1 MTLTIADIE
10 RWDAGDVREVF
21 HAATSRAQAV
31 QDAANGLAQLPAFS
45 TWGGE
50 AAEAAK
56 EAIGKTRADLDAH
69 GQEALALANAAR
81 SAADE
86 IERIRSELATL
97 KADAEALGM
106 EIDPISGRVVAGPGF
121 SGNPMEL
128 LLKQEQLQPRVDKLI
143 AEANLVDMALANA
156 IDMAGGSTP
165 IPESFHSSDPDVQ
178 AVLNGGQLPEVPNQF
193 NELWDKLSDDQ
204 KEWLYERDHF
214 IGNSDGMPFVDRHL
228 FNERH
233 LGELEQSTQEEL
245 DRLRAAHPDWAAG
258 NAPLLASKEWQN
270 WKTQWDAANKS
281 SQEYGQVRKALDS
294 SGGIPHFLGVLDDQ
308 GRAAV
313 SINNP
318 DEAKRSATF
327 VPGTGQDLSRIEF
340 SAEKSRAMYEATLNA
355 DRSLQ
360 PGDVSVT
367 TWMGYDRPMDLG
379 QAASTSYARTGASGL
394 QDFQDGLRAS
404 HDSVVSSGV
413 STNTVIGHSY
423 GSTIMGAAALDGQL
437 DANNVV
443 AVGSP
448 GVLTDHASNLNL
460 PDGANVFATRAQND
474 IIGAVTGVT
483 LGPDPMSSKFGA
495 IPFEAA
501 PGDSWPF
508 GLPSLSAHSSYWDN
522 INNPA
527 LVNMGR
533 IIAGRT
539 DVTPPTFNP

>member
-21 HAATSRAQAV
+21 HAASSRAKAV
-31 QDAANGLAQLPAFS
+31 QDAANGLAQLPAFT

-69 GQEALALANAAR
+69 GQEALAVANAAR

-97 KADAEALGM
+97 KADAAALGM
-106 EIDPISGRVVAGPGF
+106 EIDPVSGQVVPGPGT
-121 SGNPMEL
+121 SGNPMEVL
-128 LLKQEQLQPRVDKLI
+128 IKQQQLQPRVDKLI

-156 IDMAGGSTP
+156 IDMAGGSVP
-165 IPESFHSSDPDVQ
+165 IPESPHASDPDVQ
-178 AVLNGGQLPEVPNQF
+178 AALEGGPLPEDPQEF
-193 NELWDKLSDDQ
+193 NDFWDKLTDEQ
-204 KEWLYERDHF
+204 KELLYEQNPF
-214 IGNSDGMPFVDRHL
+214 IGNSDGMPFDDRHL

-233 LGELEQSTQEEL
+233 LTELQQATQTEL
-245 DRLRAAHPDWAAG
+245 DRLRAAHPDWAG
-258 NAPLLASKEWQN
+258 GEAPFRSTPEWQT
-270 WKTQWDAANKS
+270 WKPQWDAANKAS
-281 SQEYGQVRKALDS
+281 NEYAQVRKALDS
-294 SGGIPHFLGVLDDQ
+294 SDGIPRFLGVLDDQ

-313 SINNP
+313 SLNNP
-318 DEAKRSATF
+318 DDATRSATF
-327 VPGTGQDLSRIEF
+327 VPGTGQDLGRFEF
-340 SAEKSRAMYEATLNA
+340 SADKSKLMYQATLNA

-360 PGDVSVT
+360 PGDVSVA
-367 TWMGYDRPMDLG
+367 TWMGYDRPMEVWN
-379 QAASTSYARTGASGL
+379 AASPNYAHNGAGTL
-394 QDFQDGLRAS
+394 QSFQDGLRAS
-404 HDSVVSSGV
+404 HDNVTAGGDSI
-413 STNTVIGHSY
+413 NTVIGHSY

-460 PDGANVFATRAQND
+460 PDGAHVFATRAEND
-474 IIGAVTGVT
+474 IIGAVTGAT
-483 LGPDPMSSKFGA
+483 LGPDPMSGKFGA

-501 PGDSWPF
+501 PGETWPF
-508 GLPSLSAHSSYWDN
+508 GLPSVDAHSSYWDN
-522 INNPA
+522 MNNPA
-527 LVNMGR
+527 LINMGR